1 MIEKLEHLTIAQFID
16 LVCGNTG
23 VLLGKHEF
31 VSPSRLG
38 LTVRNIVFEYKSI
51 ADASSA
57 KSYLSRIEEMI
68 RAKMEV
74 ILFTMCKNLSILG
87 RYDHVR
93 EILREYGVHTDKM
106 TDERVSAEITSRL
119 ERAKLTVKEIEEG
132 QHNENSDTSHIRM
145 EFDGQMAALM
155 AHFKFQIEPTTMK
168 ATLYAHLVARYN
180 REIKAKIAAMKKR

>member
-1 MIEKLEHLTIAQFID
+1 
-16 LVCGNTG
+16 
-23 VLLGKHEF
+23 
-31 VSPSRLG
+31 
-38 LTVRNIVFEYKSI
+38 
-51 ADASSA
+51 
-57 KSYLSRIEEMI
+57 
-68 RAKMEV
+68 
-74 ILFTMCKNLSILG
+74 MCKNLSILG

-119 ERAKLTVKEIEEG
+119 ERAKLTVREIEDG
-132 QHNENSDTSHIRM
+132 QHKENSDTSHIRM